1 MEEYLFKNKRK
12 TMNSIVHRQNSNN
25 PLVNQH
31 EMSKVL
37 TELDDLK
44 RQSER
49 LDLMNQLHGRMAGV
63 LSVNGM
69 IEAYS
74 VWLMPHVAH
83 ELIGYN
89 NQARNKKHLF
99 CSGHGPYR
107 RKAVAY
113 AEELLA
119 AANARNGCYSKN
131 GQYAHKW
138 FFETSEDS
146 GILLILKDDRELN
159 SEELELI
166 NDSLL
171 ILSSCLQRGLEYEDL
186 FEKASH
192 DSLTG
197 LANRR
202 SFEERIG
209 GMMHSAKR
217 YGHPLTMVSMDLDHF
232 KSINDTYGHL
242 AGDEALKAVADVLC
256 RTIRSSD
263 LLVRMGGD
271 EFILVLDNTDI
282 KNARFLA
289 ERLCAAVTNL
299 QIQAGNGAILGVSI
313 GLSQMEQNES
323 LDEWLER
330 TDDILYHAKDK
341 GRGRVESC

>member
-1 MEEYLFKNKRK
+1 M
-12 TMNSIVHRQNSNN
+12 TSIVRRQSNN
-25 PLVNQH
+25 SLLVNQSD
-31 EMSKVL
+31 MSKML

-49 LDLMNQLHGRMAGV
+49 LDLLNQLHGRMAGV

-74 VWLMPHVAH
+74 VWLMPQVAH

-99 CSGHGPYR
+99 CSGHGPCR

-119 AANARNGCYSKN
+119 DADVKHGRYSRD

-138 FFETSEDS
+138 VFETSEDS

-166 NDSLL
+166 NDSLT
-171 ILSSCLQRGLEYEDL
+171 ILSNCLQRGLEYEEL

-202 SFEERIG
+202 SFEDRIG

-217 YGHPLTMVSMDLDHF
+217 YGHPLTMVSMDLDYF

-242 AGDEALKAVADVLC
+242 AGDEALKAVADVLY

-282 KNARFLA
+282 TNARFLA

-299 QIQAGNGAILGVSI
+299 QIQAGNGAILGISI
-313 GLSQMEQNES
+313 GLSQMAQNES